1 MRTRVLMAAVAAA
14 ALAFGLEPGTALA
27 NKPVYNVSGEVTTPP
42 VNGTITV
49 NGQTYQ
55 IAAGSQADTQQN
67 EVVQGET
74 VQLILDGPPDS
85 STTQVVAINE
95 TSAQ

>member
-1 MRTRVLMAAVAAA
+1 MTTRVLMAAVAAA

-27 NKPVYNVSGEVTTPP
+27 NRPVYNITGQITTPP
-42 VNGTITV
+42 VNETITV

-67 EVVQGET
+67 QVVQGET

-85 STTQVVAINE
+85 STTHVVAINE
-95 TSAQ
+95 VSTP